1 MIERTFKVH
10 KPQTVTHKRD
20 RRVVMVIK
28 YLKKEIKWT
37 IIVYQKVKDYFFLNN
52 NFSQSFSAK
61 NKRNRRKEKSRK
73 KKPQKKKRKIKKKS
87 KQYI

>member
-1 MIERTFKVH
+1 MTINQIITTYTS
-10 KPQTVTHKRD
+10 QTVTHKRD

-52 NFSQSFSAK
+52 NFVPPPSV
-61 NKRNRRKEKSRK
+61 KRETEEKRRK
-73 KKPQKKKRKIKKKS
+73 KKTQKKKQKTKKKP

>member
-37 IIVYQKVKDYFFLNN
+37 IIVYQKVKDYFFSEQQFCSTT
-52 NFSQSFSAK
+52 FSQT
-61 NKRNRRKEKSRK
+61 RNRREEKRRK
-73 KKPQKKKRKIKKKS
+73 KKTQKKKQKTKKKP